1 LGRALVGQLIKIDY
15 LLRITTKL
23 IENNRVLADRICK
36 GGSYLHSIRKSTDF
50 CLEEKSAW
58 AVSMYDQRGLPDL
71 GSPEVKSADM
81 EGNVEGTV
89 LQG

>member
-36 GGSYLHSIRKSTDF
+36 GGSYLHSFRKYADF
-50 CLEEKSAW
+50 CLEEKSAG
-58 AVSMYDQRGLPDL
+58 AVSIYEQKRLADL
-71 GSPEVKSADM
+71 SSPGVKLADM
-81 EGNVEGTV
+81 DRNVKGTV
-89 LQG
+89 L